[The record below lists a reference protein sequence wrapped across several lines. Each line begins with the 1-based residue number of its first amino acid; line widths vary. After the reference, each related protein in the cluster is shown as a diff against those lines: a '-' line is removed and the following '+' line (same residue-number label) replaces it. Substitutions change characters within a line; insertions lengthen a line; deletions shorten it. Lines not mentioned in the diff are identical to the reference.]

1 MSENLNKS
9 LKCRTKKSERGDAE
23 QAVSLYLHFPFCVR
37 KCRYCDFLSGPSD
50 APMRERYLRALEA
63 ELRETAENIMGP
75 ISVDTIFLGGGT
87 PSLLTGEQLTRLM
100 TVVRACYDVLPDAEI
115 TMECNPGTADRESL
129 RAFRMAG
136 VNRLSMGVQS
146 FRDEELQLLG
156 RIHTAR
162 EARQCYE
169 DARDAGFTNISLDLM
184 SALPGQTMEEW
195 MESLRQAAELEPE
208 HLSAYSLILE
218 EGTVFS
224 QMMDRGELPP
234 LPEEDLDRQ
243 MYHETKRFLEE
254 HGYHRYEISNYAKD
268 GYESRHNSGY
278 WTGHPYLGF
287 GVGAASYL
295 GDCRWN
301 HIRSV
306 TKYCE
311 ILEQQGV
318 EICVVPG
325 NGRSMGQAEA
335 TLEEGPVTE
344 HTTGVGAE
352 DTIIPRA
359 GEESE
364 LYEEVEHLTRE
375 DRMAEC
381 MFLGL
386 RRMQGVPEE
395 QFRRQFGC
403 SMESVYGKVIRR
415 YEELG
420 MLRREGGYLALTE
433 PGIDICNGIMADF
446 LL

>member
-1 MSENLNKS
+1 MNKS
-9 LKCRTKKSERGDAE
+9 LKCRTKKSERGNAE

-50 APMRERYLRALEA
+50 ADVRERYLRALET
-63 ELRETAENIMGP
+63 ELRGTAALREMAHP
-75 ISVDTIFLGGGT
+75 ITVDTIFLGGGT
-87 PSLLTGEQLTRLM
+87 PSLLTGEQLMRLM
-100 TVVRACYDVLPDAEI
+100 AAVRDCYDVLPDAEI
-115 TMECNPGTADRESL
+115 TMECNPGTADRERL
-129 RAFRMAG
+129 RGFHVAG

-169 DARDAGFTNISLDLM
+169 DARAAGFTNISLDLM
-184 SALPGQTMEEW
+184 SALPGQTMEAW

-218 EGTVFS
+218 EGTMFS
-224 QMMDRGELPP
+224 QMMERGELPP

-301 HIRSV
+301 HVRNV

-311 ILEQQGV
+311 ILEQQGA
-318 EICVVPG
+318 ESCVVPG
-325 NGRSMGQAEA
+325 NGRSMEQAEA

-344 HTTGVGAE
+344 HTAGVGAA
-352 DTIIPRA
+352 DTAIPHE
-359 GEESE
+359 GGGSE
-364 LYEEVEHLTRE
+364 LYEEVEYLTRE

-386 RRMQGVPEE
+386 RRMQGVSEE
-395 QFRRQFGC
+395 QFRRRFGC

-420 MLRREGGYLALTE
+420 MLRREGGYLALTD
-433 PGIDICNGIMADF
+433 PGIDVCNGIMADF